1 MNKITIAVDAMGG
14 DHAPGEI
21 CAGAVRA
28 CNEFDDIEIVLTG
41 DSEKIKSC
49 LEPHP
54 RIHIE
59 HADEIIDPDEHPAN
73 AIRTKKNS
81 SLRVAMEMVRL
92 GEAKGCV
99 SAGSTGAI
107 VAGGV
112 LVVGRLPGIVRPALG
127 VPIPSVSE
135 NKKVSFMLDVGATV
149 RCKPDNLLQF
159 ALMGNIYSQKIL
171 KVGSP
176 EVKILSNGSE
186 DIKGDDTVLAAREL
200 IESKGGIN
208 FHGYIEGNEVL
219 FGKADVIVC
228 DGFSGNIALKLGEG
242 IIQALRAL
250 LTKEVKSSFMA
261 KAGMLMLSPVVR
273 RIWNRFNYEKYG
285 GSPLLGVKGAVIKAH
300 GRSKAPAI
308 LSAISVARNFIYE
321 DALSLINHDI
331 EKFSSSSSLS
341 SLSSS
346 EVN

>member
-28 CNEFDDIEIVLTG
+28 CNEFQDIEIVLTG

-49 LEPHP
+49 LESHP

-73 AIRTKKNS
+73 AIRSKKNS
-81 SLRVAMEMVRL
+81 SLRVAMEMVRR
-92 GEAKGCV
+92 GDAQGCV

-112 LVVGRLPGIVRPALG
+112 LVVGRLPGIIRPALG
-127 VPIPSVSE
+127 VPIPAVNE
-135 NKKVSFMLDVGATV
+135 RKVSFMLDVGATV
-149 RCKPDNLLQF
+149 RCKPENLLQF

-171 KVGSP
+171 KVSNP
-176 EVKILSNGSE
+176 EIKLLSNGSE

-200 IESKGGIN
+200 IESKGGMN
-208 FHGYIEGNEVL
+208 FQGYIEGNEVV

-228 DGFSGNIALKLGEG
+228 DGFNGNIALKLGEG
-242 IIQALRAL
+242 IMQALKAL
-250 LTKEVKSSFMA
+250 LTQEVKDSLMA
-261 KAGMLMLSPVVR
+261 KAGMLLLSPVAK

-300 GRSKAPAI
+300 GRSKSPAV

-321 DALSLINHDI
+321 DALSLINRDI
-331 EKFSSSSSLS
+331 EKFSS
-341 SLSSS
+341 